1 MKPFYLPH
9 RFLFLICLFKK
20 YFLLVH
26 RYAGTS
32 LCVFCALARISKGHV
47 PSIWFPVPGLRR
59 VSALPG
65 RARWVSRVTSRLSA
79 GLCESLFLRPS
90 CVQSRSRLPTL
101 CDPMD
106 CSPPDSSVH
115 GIFQARILKWVAIS
129 FSRGSSPPRAQTRV
143 SLVSCI
149 AGRFFTTEPWG
160 EAQR

>member
-9 RFLFLICLFKK
+9 RFLFLICRFKK

-59 VSALPG
+59 ASALPG

-90 CVQSRSRLPTL
+90 CVESRSRVLTL

-115 GIFQARILKWVAIS
+115 GIFPGKN
-129 FSRGSSPPRAQTRV
+129 TRV
-143 SLVSCI
+143 GCHFLLQGIFPTQGSNPLFLSLLHCRQI
-149 AGRFFTTEPWG
+149 LYH
-160 EAQR
+160 